1 MARPRTFQTTSAAQM
16 IINYDEKRTSLRISN
31 VSGETCYIGVDP
43 TVSISGLNQGEPIFS
58 NGRFTA
64 AFYEGIDPRLERWII
79 GSVGGQLIVGE
90 DRV

>member
-1 MARPRTFQTTSAAQM
+1 MARPRTFTTTATAQM

-43 TVSISGLNQGEPIFS
+43 TVSTSGRDQGEPIFN

-79 GSVGGQLIVGE
+79 GSVGGQIIVGE